1 MNFEPGDKIKVDV
14 GSAMRSYTPAQLSS
28 SLLRFVGVLHG
39 QGPGSAWL
47 DGLEPGDPVSFFGPA
62 RSLRR
67 VEGALDWAAFVGDET
82 TIGAAEALLGAL
94 SPGVKR
100 FGALEVHPESVD
112 AVAARS
118 LGTATLPREER
129 GAAMLRWAEAMP
141 IPLGEGVVWLSGEAS
156 SLVPVKRALLERG
169 LPRRMLRVK
178 PYWSVKGKAHR
189 KALER
194 GALR

>member
-1 MNFEPGDKIKVDV
+1 
-14 GSAMRSYTPAQLSS
+14 
-28 SLLRFVGVLHG
+28 
-39 QGPGSAWL
+39 
-47 DGLEPGDPVSFFGPA
+47 GPA